1 MKKITYIL
9 ILFLFIQG
17 IGFAN
22 PVDFLANPVFSLV
35 EKPSDS
41 LSIIIT
47 NDKKPEANKNPIC
60 FARDLCI
67 IPAPRSLYNIF
78 RDITEHDEC
87 VLRPVLSY
95 WMNNVNYI
103 GEEMKTQ
110 DILVFNKVVEDL
122 FEIIQNETLEN
133 SNSLYTVPVDS
144 RFKRLYKLKFEKN
157 FFPVNV
163 NDYEGLGIRLRI

>member
-1 MKKITYIL
+1 MKKIIYIL
-9 ILFLFIQG
+9 TLFLMIQG

-22 PVDFLANPVFSLV
+22 PVDFLRNSVFSLV

-41 LSIIIT
+41 FSIIT
-47 NDKKPEANKNPIC
+47 NSKKLEANKNPIC

-67 IPAPRSLYNIF
+67 IPAPRSLDNIF

-95 WMNNVNYI
+95 WMNNINYI

-133 SNSLYTVPVDS
+133 SNSSYMVPVDS
-144 RFKRLYKLKFEKN
+144 KFKRLYKLKFEKN
-157 FFPVNV
+157 FFPVDV
-163 NDYEGLGIRLRI
+163 NDHEGLGIRLRI